1 MIGPEAGVLKAA
13 APASIMGPNI
23 MTPEAGLLNEPE
35 LVAASCDR
43 FTVPEQDEEAG
54 APLESGTNGTFWT

>member
-1 MIGPEAGVLKAA
+1 
-13 APASIMGPNI
+13 

-35 LVAASCDR
+35 LVAASAHR

-54 APLESGTNGTFWT
+54 ALLESGTNGTFWT